1 MLPRARVAPVC
12 PGSAAAGGS
21 VLRERGALLL
31 PEAPGERI
39 GEARVVEERGI
50 GLEEATDDV
59 LQAVSA
65 QLRPEVRSVLTVEG
79 SVASRAGTGGT
90 APTRVAEQRAA
101 LVHRAQET
109 FHALGL

>member
-50 GLEEATDDV
+50 GLDHPLGAVARNGDEIGVGNDAEEA
-59 LQAVSA
+59 
-65 QLRPEVRSVLTVEG
+65 EG
-79 SVASRAGTGGT
+79 
-90 APTRVAEQRAA
+90 
-101 LVHRAQET
+101 
-109 FHALGL
+109 